1 MSVRS
6 NAFRLNKSEGKIMG
20 VCAGLA
26 DYSGVDATIVRI
38 AAVALTLLGWIF
50 WRWERNVCKRLPAC
64 PQEIV
69 AVEPPNQL

>member
-6 NAFRLNKSEGKIMG
+6 NAFRLNKTEGKIMG

-38 AAVALTLLGWIF
+38 AAVALTLLGVGSTVLVYLVIGLIAPSNRF
-50 WRWERNVCKRLPAC
+50 
-64 PQEIV
+64 
-69 AVEPPNQL
+69 

>member
-26 DYSGVDATIVRI
+26 DYSGIDLMLIRVLTVL
-38 AAVALTLLGWIF
+38 LTLCGVGSTIILYLLVGLIAPSNRF
-50 WRWERNVCKRLPAC
+50 
-64 PQEIV
+64 
-69 AVEPPNQL
+69 